1 MAHPERIKGNKR
13 ISLLEEME
21 EMTVDNAIA
30 KNRSNKRTIKS
41 KKKAFDLS
49 CCQSR

>member
-1 MAHPERIKGNKR
+1 MAHPERIRGNRR

-30 KNRSNKRTIKS
+30 KIVLTKEQ
-41 KKKAFDLS
+41 KKQKWPSTCLVVKVG
-49 CCQSR
+49 R

>member
-1 MAHPERIKGNKR
+1 MAHPERIKGNRR

-30 KNRSNKRTIKS
+30 KIVLTKEQK
-41 KKKAFDLS
+41 KQKKAFDLS

>member
-1 MAHPERIKGNKR
+1 MAHPERIKGNRR
-13 ISLLEEME
+13 ISLLEETE

-30 KNRSNKRTIKS
+30 EIVLTKEQKKQ
-41 KKKAFDLS
+41 KKAFDPS

>member
-1 MAHPERIKGNKR
+1 MAHPERIKGNRR

-30 KNRSNKRTIKS
+30 KIVLTKEQ
-41 KKKAFDLS
+41 KKAKKGLRPVLLS
-49 CCQSR
+49 K